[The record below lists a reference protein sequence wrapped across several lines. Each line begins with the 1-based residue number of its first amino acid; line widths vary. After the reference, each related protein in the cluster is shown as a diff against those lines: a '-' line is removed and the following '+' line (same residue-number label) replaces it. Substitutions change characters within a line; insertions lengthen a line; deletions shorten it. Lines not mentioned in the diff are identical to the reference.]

1 MKSSAKDKAA
11 LKKGANKDSLRVL
24 RHEINNQLSNIFLAL
39 EQLRYEIPD
48 ATEDCIFYL
57 DSISMSSAKINA
69 LMRESE
75 SLESPK
81 VVKKEQK
88 LPGNPR

>member
-11 LKKGANKDSLRVL
+11 LKKGADNDSLRVL
-24 RHEINNQLSNIFLAL
+24 RHEVNNQLSNIFLAL

-69 LMRESE
+69 LVSGTE
-75 SLESPK
+75 SLERQK
-81 VVKKEQK
+81 VLGKEQK